1 VRQSYL
7 ETYRSDWVWYYA
19 IGLLEN
25 GIAPLLYIPAK
36 YETGKYHTDVGV
48 TVRSFP

>member
-7 ETYRSDWVWYYA
+7 ETYRNDWAWYYA

-25 GIAPLLYIPAK
+25 DIAPFLYTREI
-36 YETGKYHTDVGV
+36 ETGKYHTDVGV
-48 TVRSFP
+48 TVRSLP